1 MRKLGPDILTL
12 LIGQIPADFADWMD
26 FVAIGALLAFVWQVD
41 TIVFAL
47 LAVCMGLPYL
57 IFGPLAGA
65 LVDRSNTRTILI
77 ASNIGRALATASFFF
92 APSWPV
98 LLALI
103 ALRSTVDT
111 FYTPANQAAIR
122 KLTDTALRPQT
133 NAISYGINQASKI
146 VAPSLGGMVLIWMTP
161 HFVFAM
167 NAAVSLLAAA
177 LLMRLPQMARAATQ
191 DQTKDSILTTL
202 RRAVALLSGTPIL
215 RAAIGMM
222 AAGYFAMFFYD
233 TLIAP
238 LTRDLGFSQTHLGL
252 SLAAVGAGG
261 VIAAAAMARW
271 ATLSRPFVFVAI
283 GGAIGGTAVTT
294 IGAVEVLGLPITLP
308 VFLGAFFV
316 LGVTSAMSVVPFRTV
331 LQNNTDDT
339 SIGQITA
346 LSEAANTI
354 ALLTAPFI
362 GAGLAAWSSIGA
374 AFVLGGLVLLGI
386 AWRAWGLRDAA

>member
-1 MRKLGPDILTL
+1 MRKLGPDIRTL

-41 TIVFAL
+41 TFVFAL

-77 ASNIGRALATASFFF
+77 ASNIGRALVTATFFF

-98 LLALI
+98 LLALV

-122 KLTDTALRPQT
+122 KLTDTAQRPQT

-146 VAPSLGGMVLIWMTP
+146 VAPSLGGLALIWMTP
-161 HFVFAM
+161 HLVFAM
-167 NAAVSLLAAA
+167 NAAASFLAAA
-177 LLMRLPQMARAATQ
+177 LLMRLPQMPRVATQ
-191 DQTKDSILTTL
+191 GEASDGILTTL
-202 RRAVALLSGTPIL
+202 RRAVALLSDTPIL

-283 GGAIGGTAVTT
+283 GGAIGGIAVTT
-294 IGAVEVLGLPITLP
+294 IGAVEVIGLPITLP

-386 AWRAWGLRDAA
+386 AWRAWRLRDAA